1 MIRDLAGKGEAT
13 GNAPRKRRRSN
24 NNRRKRSDES
34 GGE

>member
-1 MIRDLAGKGEAT
+1 MIRDLASKGEST